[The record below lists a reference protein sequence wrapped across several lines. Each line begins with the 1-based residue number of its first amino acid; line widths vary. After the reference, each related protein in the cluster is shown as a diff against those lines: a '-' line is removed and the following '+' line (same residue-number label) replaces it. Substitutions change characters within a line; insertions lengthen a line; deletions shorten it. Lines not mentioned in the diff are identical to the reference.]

1 MNVAEKASANL
12 RPNAVDFERFRLRR
26 FTESLGTEEL
36 ETRDAAVD
44 LAALAG
50 VMEGNWKAV
59 LFRSAAPEQA
69 EFVGNV
75 MGSRARIATAFGVKP
90 HELMKEVARRLRN
103 KPAIFEVSRAEAP
116 CQAVVLV
123 GADADV
129 TKLPVHL
136 QQGRPIVVTVWSC
149 DAGRPARDATVAV
162 RVATGPF

>member
-59 LFRSAAPEQA
+59 LFRSAA
-69 EFVGNV
+69 
-75 MGSRARIATAFGVKP
+75 
-90 HELMKEVARRLRN
+90 RN
-103 KPAIFEVSRAEAP
+103 KPNLSAMSWEAAPGSRRRSASSR
-116 CQAVVLV
+116 
-123 GADADV
+123 
-129 TKLPVHL
+129 T
-136 QQGRPIVVTVWSC
+136 SS
-149 DAGRPARDATVAV
+149 
-162 RVATGPF
+162 